1 MVILS
6 YLIIL
11 RMFTFAKRLFT
22 HTHIFRLQ
30 DLYTSEYHNHVRREE
45 VWNASAPGW
54 ESCRFFFTSSDP
66 EPDTQVSDMVS
77 DIIWKYIYIY
87 IHNTV

>member
-1 MVILS
+1 
-6 YLIIL
+6 
-11 RMFTFAKRLFT
+11 MFTFAKRLFT
-22 HTHIFRLQ
+22 HAHIFRLQ

-54 ESCRFFFTSSDP
+54 ESRRFFTSSDP

-77 DIIWKYIYIY
+77 DIIWKYIYTHNIIY
-87 IHNTV
+87 I